1 MFYRDVSFS
10 VATYRGVMILMNVVT
25 IDQMLQNYRI
35 YVWDQITE
43 IWFNRNLNL
52 HVWSA
57 STLRAWLPPVKE
69 QKIHKSNKYWTS
81 YKLKE
86 NIKIKVQTTS
96 HKNFLQSIVLW
107 IVLLKELSWLGNT
120 SHRALRNAKLPDKS
134 VIKHKLSIL
143 SQKSSSASSST

>member
-1 MFYRDVSFS
+1 
-10 VATYRGVMILMNVVT
+10 MNVVT
-25 IDQMLQNYRI
+25 IDQMLQDYRI
-35 YVWDQITE
+35 YVWDPITG

-86 NIKIKVQTTS
+86 NIES
-96 HKNFLQSIVLW
+96 QSTNN
-107 IVLLKELSWLGNT
+107 KT
-120 SHRALRNAKLPDKS
+120 R
-134 VIKHKLSIL
+134 
-143 SQKSSSASSST
+143 

>member
-1 MFYRDVSFS
+1 
-10 VATYRGVMILMNVVT
+10 MNVLT

-35 YVWDQITE
+35 YFWDPITG

-86 NIKIKVQTTS
+86 NIDSQSTNNKTPQIWQ
-96 HKNFLQSIVLW
+96 NFLQSIVPW

-134 VIKHKLSIL
+134 LIKHKLSNL